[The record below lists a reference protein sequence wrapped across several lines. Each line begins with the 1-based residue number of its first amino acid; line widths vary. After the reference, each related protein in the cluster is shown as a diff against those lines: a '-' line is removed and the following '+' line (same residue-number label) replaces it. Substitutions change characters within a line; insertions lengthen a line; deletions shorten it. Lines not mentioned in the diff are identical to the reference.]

1 MTIDNLAAW
10 QRQPGEPL
18 AIGPAELPALARGE
32 ILVRNEAVAINP
44 LDYFLQDMAL
54 LPWLDYPI
62 IAGSDVAGTVVAIG
76 EGVDHF
82 AVGDRVLGQAVGTT
96 VNQPAQG
103 AFQQHTV
110 VIAHMAA
117 PIPDEMAATSAAV
130 LPLGI
135 GTAACGL
142 YQPNNLGLRHP
153 SADPRPS
160 GETLLVWGASSSVGC
175 NAVQLATASGYEVIA
190 TASLHNAAMVRE
202 LGAVQVLDHS
212 DADVVDRVVAALRGK
227 TLVGAFHATGNLAD
241 TFDVM
246 RQIEGRRFVTTT
258 LPPQI
263 DPPEAVEVAAIAG
276 TSLRDDEVG
285 PMIYRDFLPAALA
298 SGRYVAAPAP
308 KVVGRGLEAFQH
320 AVDAQR
326 TGISGYK
333 LVVDLS

>member
-1 MTIDNLAAW
+1 MRIDNLAAW

-18 AIGPAELPALARGE
+18 SLAPAELPTVARGE
-32 ILVRNEAVAINP
+32 VLVRNEAVAINP

-54 LPWLDYPI
+54 LPWLDYPA

-76 EGVDHF
+76 EGVDRF

-96 VNQPAQG
+96 VNQPAHG
-103 AFQQHTV
+103 AFQQHTIV
-110 VIAHMAA
+110 LAHMAA
-117 PIPDEMAATSAAV
+117 LIPDGMAATSAAV

-142 YQPNNLGLRHP
+142 YQSDHLGLRHP
-153 SADPRPS
+153 TADPQPT
-160 GETLLVWGASSSVGC
+160 GETLLVWGGSSSVGC

-190 TASLHNAAMVRE
+190 TASPHNAAMVRK
-202 LGAVQVLDHS
+202 LGAVQVLDHADS
-212 DADVVDRVVAALRGK
+212 DVVNRVSAALRGK

-241 TFDVM
+241 TFEVM

-263 DPPEAVEVAAIAG
+263 DPPHTVEVAAIAG

-285 PMIYRDFLPAALA
+285 PMIYRDFLPDALA
-298 SGRYVAAPAP
+298 SGRYVAAPTP

-320 AVDAQR
+320 AIDAQR
-326 TGISGYK
+326 AGISGYK